1 MKHGLR
7 LVVLASVLALVGG
20 AASANKASAG
30 LLTCMDNPERVFAP
44 WGDNSLY
51 TLAPN
56 GSLEGGSSGWSL
68 SGARVIPQS
77 NTLRSGKYSL
87 SLPSGSSATSPTACV
102 KLLDPASRFFL
113 RNTGAS
119 DGKLRVDVTYKSL
132 LGLLTM
138 TSTLGYVQANG
149 SWQPSP
155 KYAHTLQNILGT
167 LALNR
172 NLLSAS
178 LRFRFTPVGRGAS
191 FEIDDLFVDPLLTV

>member
-1 MKHGLR
+1 MKSLR
-7 LVVLASVLALVGG
+7 LVGVMAVLALGAG
-20 AASANKASAG
+20 AASAESAEAG
-30 LLTCMDNPERVFAP
+30 LLSCMDNPERVFAP
-44 WGDNSLY
+44 WGDNSQY

-87 SLPSGSSATSPTACV
+87 SLPSGSSATSPAACV

-119 DGKLRVDVTYKSL
+119 DGQLRVDVTYKSL

-138 TSTLGYVQANG
+138 SATLGYVEANG

-155 KYAHTLQNILGT
+155 KYAHTLQNILGA

-172 NLLSAS
+172 NLLSTQ

-191 FEIDDLFVDPLLTV
+191 FEIDDLYVDPLLTI

>member
-1 MKHGLR
+1 MKHVLR
-7 LVVLASVLALVGG
+7 LVVVGSVLALVGG
-20 AASANKASAG
+20 AASANDARAG
-30 LLTCMDNPERVFAP
+30 LLTCADNPEKVFAP

-56 GSLEGGSSGWSL
+56 GSLEDGSMGWSL

-77 NTLRSGKYSL
+77 NTLRSGRYSL
-87 SLPSGSSATSPTACV
+87 SLPSGSSATSPAACV
-102 KLLDPASRFFL
+102 KLADPASRFFV
-113 RNTGAS
+113 RSTGAS
-119 DGKLRVDVTYKSL
+119 DGRLKVEVTYKSL
-132 LGLLTM
+132 LGLLT
-138 TSTLGYVQANG
+138 TSSTLGYVQANG

-191 FEIDDLFVDPLLTV
+191 FEIDDLYVDPLITI

>member
-1 MKHGLR
+1 MKHVLR
-7 LVVLASVLALVGG
+7 LVVLASVLALMGG
-20 AASANKASAG
+20 AASVNNARAG
-30 LLTCMDNPERVFAP
+30 LLSCADNPERVFSP

-87 SLPSGSSATSPTACV
+87 SLPSGSSATSPAACV
-102 KLLDPASRFFL
+102 KLADPASRFFL

-119 DGKLRVDVTYKSL
+119 DGKLKVEVTYKSL

-138 TSTLGYVQANG
+138 SSTLGYVQANG

-155 KYAHTLQNILGT
+155 KYSHTLQNILGT
-167 LALNR
+167 LALNQ

-191 FEIDDLFVDPLLTV
+191 FEVDDLFVDPLLTV